1 MPRLDIVTD
10 IVIDA
15 GAERVWGV
23 LTDFASYPEWNPMI
37 RRASGE
43 LAPGRRLELHFEPA
57 GQKGRDFKPKL
68 LVVERGREL
77 RWRGEPRVSG
87 SVRQRALLRPGAAR
101 RASDAPGPRDG
112 LPRARRTTH
121 GEVGRQEL
129 ARPFRGDE
137 PGAQSPRRRGSGS
150 LAVCSDCRAAT

>member
-43 LAPGRRLELHFEPA
+43 LAPGRRTGTSLRAGGSKGQGLQAEAPGSRA
-57 GQKGRDFKPKL
+57 GQGAQ
-68 LVVERGREL
+68 VA
-77 RWRGEPRVSG
+77 GEPRVSG

-101 RASDAPGPRDG
+101 RASDALGPGDG

>member
-77 RWRGEPRVSG
+77 RWRGN
-87 SVRQRALLRPGAAR
+87 PGF
-101 RASDAPGPRDG
+101 PGVFDSEHYFVLEPRDG
-112 LPRARRTTH
+112 QATHLVQGMDCRGLAVPLMAKWADKSSRGPFEEMNRALKVRAE
-121 GEVGRQEL
+121 G
-129 ARPFRGDE
+129 A
-137 PGAQSPRRRGSGS
+137 PGA
-150 LAVCSDCRAAT
+150 